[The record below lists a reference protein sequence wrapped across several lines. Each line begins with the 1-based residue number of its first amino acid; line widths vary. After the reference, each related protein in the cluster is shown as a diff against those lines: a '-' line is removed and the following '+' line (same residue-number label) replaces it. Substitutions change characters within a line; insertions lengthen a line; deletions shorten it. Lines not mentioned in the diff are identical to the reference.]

1 MNTLRRFYAPPERIR
16 GEVVVLSPEETHHL
30 VRVVRLGVGDQVL
43 VCDGRGRNLAAKVR
57 NLEGNEAVL
66 EVLGE
71 LASMGE
77 SPLDFTL
84 GIGLAKGE
92 AMDGVIYQA
101 TEMGVKK
108 IVPFISSR
116 SERVTPERR
125 ARRRAKR
132 ERLAQE
138 SLKSCQRSYLP
149 EILPVPEFAGVLAG
163 PDAA

>member
-1 MNTLRRFYAPPERIR
+1 MNTLRRFYAPPERVR
-16 GEVVVLSPEETHHL
+16 GEVVVLRPEETHHL

-66 EVLGE
+66 QVLGE
-71 LASMGE
+71 LAPMGE

-101 TEMGVKK
+101 TEMG
-108 IVPFISSR
+108 R
-116 SERVTPERR
+116 SEEHTSELQSWLHLV
-125 ARRRAKR
+125 
-132 ERLAQE
+132 
-138 SLKSCQRSYLP
+138 C
-149 EILPVPEFAGVLAG
+149 
-163 PDAA
+163 